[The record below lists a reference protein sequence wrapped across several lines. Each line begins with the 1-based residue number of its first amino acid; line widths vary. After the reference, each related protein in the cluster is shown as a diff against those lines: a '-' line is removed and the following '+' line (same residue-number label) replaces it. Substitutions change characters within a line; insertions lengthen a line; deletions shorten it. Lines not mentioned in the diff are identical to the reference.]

1 MGLEKEIKE
10 RKMTENVE
18 KNEKNIKERVLDVVK
33 STWFWGLALF
43 ILLLIVDQV
52 TKIWADWYFVEVM
65 AGGNPYLVS
74 SQKIEIIPG
83 WLNLCITYNRGI
95 SYGMGNNSP
104 MGLKIFVVAMTAVL
118 MGVFTW
124 VFIKTDKRRTLLR
137 VALVFVVAGGVGNLI
152 DRVYYQVWDPAT
164 NDIIRDGVRDMVD
177 LSRFGFAVCNF
188 ADFFI
193 SAGAVMLVLSL
204 LFFDSEA
211 MFPMTEK
218 YKALAKESAEEEQ
231 RKLEEKAAAAFAKAQ
246 AEKQIE
252 ENNTQSQKENLEDNG

>member
-1 MGLEKEIKE
+1 MI
-10 RKMTENVE
+10 ENVE
-18 KNEKNIKERVLDVVK
+18 KNEKSIKERILAVVK
-33 STWFWGLALF
+33 SSWFWGVALF
-43 ILLLIVDQV
+43 ALLILIDQL
-52 TKIWADWYFVEVM
+52 TKIWADWYFVEKM

-104 MGLKIFVVAMTAVL
+104 MGLKILVIALTAVL
-118 MGVFTW
+118 MGAFAW
-124 VFIKTDKRRTLLR
+124 FFFKTDKRRTLLR
-137 VALVFVVAGGVGNLI
+137 IALVFVVAGGVGNLI

-204 LFFDSEA
+204 LFFDSDA
-211 MFPMTEK
+211 MFPLTEK
-218 YKALAKESAEEEQ
+218 YKALAKEMEEKEES
-231 RKLEEKAAAAFAKAQ
+231 KKAEKAAKDAAVFAA
-246 AEKQIE
+246 KQNAAHGI
-252 ENNTQSQKENLEDNG
+252 NDNQSQQENIEDNNG

>member
-1 MGLEKEIKE
+1 MIKD
-10 RKMTENVE
+10 VE
-18 KNEKNIKERVLDVVK
+18 KNEKTIKERVLEVVK
-33 STWFWGLALF
+33 SSWFWGVALF
-43 ILLLIVDQV
+43 ILLILVDQL

-65 AGGNPYLVS
+65 AGGDPYLVS
-74 SQKIEIIPG
+74 SQRIEIIPG

-104 MGLKIFVVAMTAVL
+104 MALKIFVVAMTAVL

-124 VFIKTDKRRTLLR
+124 VFIKMDRRRTLLR
-137 VALVFVVAGGVGNLI
+137 IALVFVVAGGVGNLI

-204 LFFDSEA
+204 LFFDADA
-211 MFPMTEK
+211 MFPMTQK
-218 YKALAKESAEEEQ
+218 YKALAKEVAEEEQ
-231 RKLEEKAAAAFAKAQ
+231 RKQEEKAAAAFAKTQETAQ
-246 AEKQIE
+246 VK
-252 ENNTQSQKENLEDNG
+252 ENNIQSQEENLEDNG